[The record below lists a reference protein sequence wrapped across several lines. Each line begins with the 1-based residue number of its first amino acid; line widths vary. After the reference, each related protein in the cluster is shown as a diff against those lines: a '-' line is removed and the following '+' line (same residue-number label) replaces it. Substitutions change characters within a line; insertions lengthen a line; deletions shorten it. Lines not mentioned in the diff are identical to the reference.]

1 MKTEEKPGREV
12 SGSDCNCELS
22 NNETGEADSERGTL
36 ALHVGLDYTG
46 LLVSAFSRER
56 DSSVNS
62 SRTQQNEESLVCFVW
77 NSNAGLWSV
86 PVLCSEETVTDSR

>member
-36 ALHVGLDYTG
+36 ALHKAWITRDCLSPHF
-46 LLVSAFSRER
+46 LER
-56 DSSVNS
+56 G
-62 SRTQQNEESLVCFVW
+62 T
-77 NSNAGLWSV
+77 
-86 PVLCSEETVTDSR
+86 VL